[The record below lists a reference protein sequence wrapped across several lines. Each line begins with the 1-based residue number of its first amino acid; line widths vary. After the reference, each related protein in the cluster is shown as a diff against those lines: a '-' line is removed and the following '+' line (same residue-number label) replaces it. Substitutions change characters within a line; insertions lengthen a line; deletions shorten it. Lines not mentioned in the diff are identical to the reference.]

1 LKTEE
6 KEKDPLAQK
15 LHMTE
20 QLACGR
26 KREWR
31 EDDGNETREATSFGK
46 KANEERRLFT
56 ESVEIIVRSNDSYPG
71 TAAPDSRL

>member
-1 LKTEE
+1 LKIEE
-6 KEKDPLAQK
+6 NEKDLLAQK

-31 EDDGNETREATSFGK
+31 EDDGNGTREATSLK
-46 KANEERRLFT
+46 RK
-56 ESVEIIVRSNDSYPG
+56 
-71 TAAPDSRL
+71 

>member
-1 LKTEE
+1 
-6 KEKDPLAQK
+6 
-15 LHMTE
+15 MTE

-46 KANEERRLFT
+46 KVNEERRLFK
-56 ESVEIIVRSNDSYPG
+56 ESVEI
-71 TAAPDSRL
+71 LEKQ

>member
-1 LKTEE
+1 
-6 KEKDPLAQK
+6 
-15 LHMTE
+15 MTE

-31 EDDGNETREATSFGK
+31 EDDGNGTREATSFGK

-56 ESVEIIVRSNDSYPG
+56 ESVEI
-71 TAAPDSRL
+71 LEKQ